1 MPKSRGLDWA
11 ITGLIVALL
20 LAGGIVAAALH
31 RPILTAAG
39 LENPGGE
46 PTIAPTMFVEPTPEP
61 EPVVEPDLAPPPPLP
76 PGGPAP
82 DPAVL
87 QQRLAAL
94 DTSRIVTADGSPAAI
109 AYEILDAATGEV
121 LAGSNA
127 AQPLIPASNTKTL
140 TAVAVMNAFDG
151 DERFATRV
159 VAPDP
164 STIVL
169 VGGGDP
175 LLRVEPVSEGAYPA
189 PASLRAL
196 AEATAAA
203 LREAGTTTVSLGYD
217 ASLFE
222 GDGWAPTWPESYRD
236 QVTPITALWADE
248 GRVDGARS
256 RTPALAAAQL
266 FAGQLAELGVTV
278 TGEPAAV
285 AGSGRELARV
295 ESEPVHV
302 LVEQAM
308 LRSNNSFTELLGF
321 QLAARTGHPTTFAG
335 STAAIAEQLTELG
348 LWEDTAHLDDA
359 SGLSRSN
366 VFSAGLL
373 ARANL
378 HLLTTPRL
386 TAILDGLPVAGVTGT
401 LADRFSDPVSSAARG
416 VARAKTGTLSFV
428 SSLAGTTVTSDGAL
442 VVYAV
447 LANGQ
452 VSGWD
457 AKVWEDQVVG
467 VLTGCGC

>member
-1 MPKSRGLDWA
+1 MPKSRGLEWA
-11 ITGLIVALL
+11 ITGLVVALL
-20 LAGGIVAAALH
+20 LAGGVAFAALQ

-61 EPVVEPDLAPPPPLP
+61 EPVVEPELAPPPPLP
-76 PGGPAP
+76 SPGTPPAP
-82 DPAVL
+82 EAL
-87 QQRLAAL
+87 QQQLAAL
-94 DTSRIVTADGSPAAI
+94 DTSGLLTADGAAAAT
-109 AYEILDAATGEV
+109 AYSILDASTGEV
-121 LAGSNA
+121 LASRNA

-140 TAVAVMNAFDG
+140 TAVAVMAAFDG

-164 STIVL
+164 SSIVV

-175 LLRVEPVSEGAYPA
+175 LLRAEPVPEGSYPA
-189 PASLRAL
+189 PASLREL

-203 LREAGTTTVSLGYD
+203 LTESGTTTVSLGYD
-217 ASLFE
+217 ASLFT
-222 GDGWAPTWPESYRD
+222 GDGWAPTWPETYRD
-236 QVTPITALWADE
+236 QVTPISALWADE
-248 GRVDGARS
+248 GRVDGVRS

-266 FAGQLAELGVTV
+266 FARQLTELGVTV
-278 TGEPAAV
+278 SAEPTAA
-285 AGSGRELARV
+285 AASGPELARV

-321 QLAARTGHPTTFAG
+321 QLAARTGHPTTFEG
-335 STAAIAEQLTELG
+335 STAAIAEQLTALG

-359 SGLSRSN
+359 SGLSRTN
-366 VFSAGLL
+366 VFSANLL

-378 HLLTTPRL
+378 HLLRTPRL

-428 SSLAGTTVTSDGAL
+428 SSLAGTTVTRDGAL

-452 VSGWD
+452 VSGWE
-457 AKVWEDQVVG
+457 AKVWEDRVVG